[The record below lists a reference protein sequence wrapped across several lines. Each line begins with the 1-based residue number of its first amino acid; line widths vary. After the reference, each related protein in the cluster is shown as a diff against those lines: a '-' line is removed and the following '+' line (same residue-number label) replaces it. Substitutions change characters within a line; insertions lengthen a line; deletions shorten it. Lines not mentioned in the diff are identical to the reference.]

1 MENKESLS
9 RREAI
14 KLGTLALG
22 ACGFTRLP
30 KFPSIEGPEDL
41 FPTKTEW
48 PKVSLETLP
57 GKVKEIIKLTPKS
70 EINDQGLLML
80 VDNNGHKEFT
90 PLIQTQWNKNKSEPQ
105 NRLKT
110 KDIYGNPLDWAIVLH
125 WFGNDES
132 FKKTV
137 YHFVTYGFDSLR
149 TIDGQQTRTSAH
161 FLIGDNPP
169 LTGEPKSGDP
179 VGILQTQK
187 PDSDGTPFIGAHL
200 SNIDLTTHQDR
211 GQYFVRSFYH
221 LGNQEPS
228 VHSVLQDMFDKT
240 PVDPNVRSIGIEISG
255 LFFDSPENMP
265 SNQKI
270 ANVVSTVWAIMK
282 RYNIP
287 ALNILGHNE
296 IQLNKGDP
304 GKQFMATIRYLVGVK
319 ALLENDSQMK
329 DLVFGQFVDENK
341 DRKGASKKYFDFV
354 RDYLV
359 ITATPKEVY
368 QWEADSKYWFF
379 YDHLYKNEE
388 LLITGAFQMPVQK
401 VEGKNIVYGNKF
413 LNPEY
418 HEGVDIN
425 LQATYKI
432 NEDLGTP
439 IELVANGEC
448 IFAEK
453 IPGSPGL
460 GNTIMFKHR
469 LPNGSEVITSYGHLD
484 EIGEKIKVGKQ
495 YKIGQRIG
503 TMGNT
508 NGQLDSHLH
517 FTVAYG
523 ATWDIHLS
531 YKPYV
536 PNSVDAA
543 WNRQRFIDPLVF
555 IEDRIKSNSTSTE
568 IIKDILSLRNILR

>member
-14 KLGTLALG
+14 RLGTLALG
-22 ACGFTRLP
+22 ACGFARLP

-41 FPTKTEW
+41 FPSKTEW
-48 PKVSLETLP
+48 PKLALDMLP
-57 GKVKEIIKLTPKS
+57 ENVRKIMELVPKS

-80 VDNNGHKEFT
+80 VDNNGHKEFA
-90 PLIQTQWNKNKSEPQ
+90 PLFQTQWNKDKSKPQ
-105 NRLKT
+105 HRLKT
-110 KDIYGNPLDWAIVLH
+110 KDIYGKPLDWAIVLH
-125 WFGNDES
+125 WFGNNES
-132 FKKTV
+132 FKKTA

-149 TIDGQQTRTSAH
+149 TVDGKQIRTSAH
-161 FLIGDNPP
+161 FLVDDNLP
-169 LTGEPKSGDP
+169 LTGKPKLGDL

-187 PDSDGTPFIGAHL
+187 PDSDGTPFVGAHL
-200 SNIDLTTHQDR
+200 SNIDLATHQNR

-228 VHSVLQDMFDKT
+228 VHSVLQDMFDVT
-240 PVDPNVRSIGIEISG
+240 PIDPNFRSIGVEISG

-265 SNQKI
+265 NNQKI

-287 ALNILGHNE
+287 ASNILGHNE

-304 GKQFMATIRYLVGVK
+304 GKQFMATIRHLVGVK

-329 DLVFGQFVDENK
+329 DLVFGQFVDKNEDK
-341 DRKGASKKYFDFV
+341 KGASKKYFDFV

-359 ITATPKEVY
+359 MTSTPKEVY
-368 QWEADSKYWFF
+368 QWEANSKYWFL

-388 LLITGAFQMPVQK
+388 LLIADTFQMPVQK
-401 VEGKNIVYGNKF
+401 VEGRNIVYGSKF

-469 LPNGSEVITSYGHLD
+469 LPNGSEVITSYGHLN
-484 EIGEKIKVGKQ
+484 EIGERIKVGKK
-495 YKIGQRIG
+495 YNIGQRIG

-517 FTVAYG
+517 FAVAYG

-536 PNSVDAA
+536 PNSVNAA
-543 WNRQRFIDPLVF
+543 WISQRFINPLAF
-555 IEDRIKSNSTSTE
+555 IGDQIKSNLVSTE
-568 IIKDILSLRNILR
+568 TIEDIPSLRNKLR

>member
-1 MENKESLS
+1 METKESLS

-22 ACGFTRLP
+22 TYGFAKLP
-30 KFPSIEGPEDL
+30 KFPLGEGPEIPL
-41 FPTKTEW
+41 PTKTEW
-48 PKVSLETLP
+48 PQITLDTFP
-57 GKVKEIIKLTPKS
+57 ENVRKIMKLTPES
-70 EINDQGLLML
+70 EINDHGLLVL
-80 VDNNGHKEFT
+80 IDNKGHKEFT
-90 PLIQTQWNKNKSEPQ
+90 PLVQTQWNKNQSEPQ
-105 NRLKT
+105 DRLRT
-110 KDIYGNPLDWAIVLH
+110 EDMYRNPLDWAIVLH

-137 YHFVTYGFDSLR
+137 HNYITNGFDSLR
-149 TIDGQQTRTSAH
+149 TINGHPTRTSTH

-169 LTGEPKSGDP
+169 LAREPKPDDP

-200 SNIDLTTHQDR
+200 SNIDLATHQAR
-211 GQYFVRSFYH
+211 GQYFVRSLYH
-221 LGNQEPS
+221 LGYQEPG
-228 VHSVLQDMFDKT
+228 VHSVLQDMYDVT
-240 PVDPNVRSIGIEISG
+240 PIDPNFRTIGIEISG
-255 LFFDSPENMP
+255 LFFDSPENIP

-287 ALNILGHNE
+287 ALNILGHHE
-296 IQLNKGDP
+296 IQLDKGDP

-319 ALLENDSQMK
+319 ALLENDPQMK
-329 DLVFGQFVDENK
+329 ELVFGQFVDKNE
-341 DRKGASKKYFDFV
+341 DRKGASKKYFDFI
-354 RDYLV
+354 RNYLV
-359 ITATPKEVY
+359 LTATPKEVY
-368 QWEADSKYWFF
+368 QWEANSKYWFF
-379 YDHLYKNEE
+379 YDHLYKKEKT
-388 LLITGAFQMPVQK
+388 LIADTFQMPVQK

-418 HEGVDIN
+418 HEGIDIN

-439 IELVANGEC
+439 IGLVANGEC

-453 IPGSPGL
+453 IPGSLGL

-484 EIGEKIKVGKQ
+484 EIGEIIKVGKK

-517 FTVAYG
+517 FAVAYG

-536 PNSVDAA
+536 PNSVNAA
-543 WNRQRFIDPLVF
+543 WISQRFINPLAF

-568 IIKDILSLRNILR
+568 VIEDVLSLQNIFR